1 MPPPFGAGAQVLDAL
16 YRPVR
21 SSHEPLQ
28 RLSCPS
34 AAFRGLECYRTV
46 SHLLG
51 IKRAVLLKMEEEEL
65 VQSALLP
72 V

>member
-28 RLSCPS
+28 RLSSMGGSMGSGKLAP
-34 AAFRGLECYRTV
+34 ALAQMQG
-46 SHLLG
+46 
-51 IKRAVLLKMEEEEL
+51 
-65 VQSALLP
+65 QSFSDNI
-72 V
+72 